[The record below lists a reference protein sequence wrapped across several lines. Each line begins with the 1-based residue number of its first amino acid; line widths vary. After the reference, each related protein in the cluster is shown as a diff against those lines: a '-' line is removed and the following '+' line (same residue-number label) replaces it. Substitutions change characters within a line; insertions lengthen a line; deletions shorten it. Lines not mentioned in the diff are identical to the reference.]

1 MSSVS
6 QVMKAE
12 LRRAMCSD
20 FILQMQNA
28 AENLDSCP
36 NATQMVSNKSQP
48 SGPWAFLPQCSDITW
63 ELCSSLLTS
72 Q

>member
-1 MSSVS
+1 
-6 QVMKAE
+6 MKAE

-28 AENLDSCP
+28 AENVDNLPST
-36 NATQMVSNKSQP
+36 TQLVSSRSQP
-48 SGPWAFLPQCSDITW
+48 SQPWASLLHRSDIMW
-63 ELCSSLLTS
+63 EFYSSLLTS